1 MRNQME
7 SVRNLMN
14 GYKFSYLLIASVR
27 VGIFDA
33 LLKGY
38 NTCEKIEEL
47 LKIKRE
53 RIELLLNALVALGLV
68 EKESIYYSLTNY
80 KDIFSRDSVHSQVGY
95 INYALNMTEKWRNL
109 EKVLL
114 DDAKDYNY
122 QNVDSREENEV
133 ETFLQA
139 MNTNAV
145 SQAIYLVKNYN
156 FENNYILDIGAGY
169 GTHSIIIAKEFSSV
183 RVRAFDFPMV
193 TKILAKN
200 IKHERLEERIQ
211 ITEGDYRINL
221 PNEDY
226 DAIFLFAIIHQDEEE
241 EINHLLDRIYK
252 RLRCGGKIY
261 LISYFLEDNKVEP
274 LFSVMFGIE
283 MLVRYGKGKV
293 YTHSEMRTIFANHGF
308 SDVIRDDNI
317 PGPATLYIA
326 KK

>member
-1 MRNQME
+1 M
-7 SVRNLMN
+7 
-14 GYKFSYLLIASVR
+14 
-27 VGIFDA
+27 
-33 LLKGY
+33 
-38 NTCEKIEEL
+38 
-47 LKIKRE
+47 
-53 RIELLLNALVALGLV
+53 
-68 EKESIYYSLTNY
+68 
-80 KDIFSRDSVHSQVGY
+80 
-95 INYALNMTEKWRNL
+95 
-109 EKVLL
+109 
-114 DDAKDYNY
+114 
-122 QNVDSREENEV
+122 
-133 ETFLQA
+133 
-139 MNTNAV
+139 
-145 SQAIYLVKNYN
+145 
-156 FENNYILDIGAGY
+156 DIGAGY